1 MTARPEIRVKRVY
14 DDPDP
19 ADGKRIL
26 VDRIWPRGMSKD
38 RAAVDFWA
46 KEAAPSTGLRK
57 SFAHDP
63 ARWDEFRRRYFAE
76 LDANPE
82 AVRALREA
90 IGEGPATLLYA
101 AKREPENNAVAL
113 KAYLEGRAR

>member
-1 MTARPEIRVKRVY
+1 MTKPEIRVKRVY
-14 DDPDP
+14 EEPDP
-19 ADGKRIL
+19 ADGRRIL
-26 VDRIWPRGMSKD
+26 VDRIWPRGMS
-38 RAAVDFWA
+38 RETAAIDHWA
-46 KEAAPSTGLRK
+46 KEAAPSTELRK

-63 ARWDEFRRRYFAE
+63 ARWEEFRRRYFAE

-82 AVRALREA
+82 AVAALRAE

-113 KAYLEGRAR
+113 KEYLERGG